1 MSGLIYLSGREVAVA
16 CADLDPVAVVADAL
30 AHHAAGDCEL
40 PEEAYLA
47 WQTHRGEPARLLAMP
62 GLLDGEGV
70 VGVKVLA
77 SNPGNP
83 ARGLAR
89 AAGLTVLFER
99 ASARPVCVMEAATI
113 SALRT
118 AAVSALAAR
127 LLAGPPIERMA
138 LIGAGAL
145 ASAHLDLLPP
155 LLPGLAE
162 IRLHDVAP
170 GRAQALAMSFERG
183 LRQRLRVAPS
193 AERAIRGAELVITT
207 TTATEAY
214 VALDWLAP
222 GALVV
227 NVSLDDVLPEVV
239 LGVDRVVV
247 DDWDVVKGDRR
258 RLLGRMARDGLVTG
272 PGAAGPVHAQL
283 GDLLVGRRPGREGD
297 RERILVN
304 PFGLAIEDV
313 ALAVRVHAA
322 ARRLGLGV
330 GLER

>member
-1 MSGLIYLSGREVAVA
+1 VTELTYLSGREVAAA

-30 AHHAAGDCEL
+30 AQHAAGDCEL

-47 WQTHRGEPARLLAMP
+47 WRTPRGEPARLLAMP
-62 GLLDGEGV
+62 GLVDGDGV
-70 VGVKVLA
+70 AGVKVLG

-83 ARGLAR
+83 ARGMSR
-89 AAGLTVLFER
+89 AAGLTVLFDR

-127 LLAGPPIERMA
+127 LLAGPPVERMA

-145 ASAHLDLLPP
+145 AAAHLELLPP
-155 LLPGLAE
+155 LLPALAE
-162 IRLHDVAP
+162 IRLHDLAP
-170 GRAQALAMSFERG
+170 GRAQALAMSFQRG
-183 LRQRLRVAPS
+183 LRQRLRVAPT
-193 AERAIRGAELVITT
+193 AERAIRGAELVITA
-207 TTATEAY
+207 TTATEGY
-214 VALDWLAP
+214 IALDWLAP

-227 NVSLDDVLPEVV
+227 NVSLDDVLPEIV
-239 LGVDRVVV
+239 LGADLVVV
-247 DDWDVVKGDRR
+247 DDWHVVQADRR

-272 PGAAGPVHAQL
+272 PGAGGPVHAQL
-283 GDLLVGRRPGREGD
+283 GDLLIGRRHGRRAD
-297 RERILVN
+297 YERILVN

>member
-1 MSGLIYLSGREVAVA
+1 VSGLTYLSGRDVAFA
-16 CADLDPVAVVADAL
+16 CADVDPVTVVAEAL
-30 AHHAAGDCEL
+30 AQHAAGDSEL
-40 PEEAYLA
+40 PGEAYLA
-47 WQTHRGEPARLLAMP
+47 WRTSAGERARLLAMP
-62 GLLDGEGV
+62 GLLDGNGL
-70 VGVKVLA
+70 VGVKLLGA
-77 SNPGNP
+77 NPGNP
-83 ARGLAR
+83 ARGMAR
-89 AAGLTVLFER
+89 AAGLTVLFDR

-118 AAVSALAAR
+118 GAVSALAVQ
-127 LLAGPPIERMA
+127 LLAGPPVERMA
-138 LIGAGAL
+138 VIGAGTL
-145 ASAHLDLLPP
+145 AAAHLEVLPAV
-155 LLPGLAE
+155 LPALCE
-162 IRLHDVAP
+162 VRLHDLAA
-170 GRAQALAMSFERG
+170 GRAQALGMSFERR
-183 LRQRLRVAPS
+183 LRQRIRLAPT
-193 AERAIRGAELVITT
+193 AERAIRGAELVVTV
-207 TTATEAY
+207 TTATEGY
-214 VALDWLAP
+214 VELDWLAP
-222 GALVV
+222 GAMVV